1 MNRRTKQEQRQSSLW
16 LCLARR
22 RKSRRLNRTTEK
34 IPTWS
39 LCYLINGDTTALTDE
54 EIRMVDEWVRRWQ
67 VEIVSP
73 LMDEDGS
80 THPYFSHYPLFGLPT
95 EVEECEIL
103 YKNDNL

>member
-1 MNRRTKQEQRQSSLW
+1 
-16 LCLARR
+16 
-22 RKSRRLNRTTEK
+22 
-34 IPTWS
+34 
-39 LCYLINGDTTALTDE
+39 
-54 EIRMVDEWVRRWQ
+54 MVDDWVSKWQ

-80 THPYFSHYPLFGLPT
+80 THPYFSHSPPLFGLPT